1 MRNVSS
7 MVFEEPG
14 WILVLTQYLILTK
27 MVTRTAEPI
36 VLAFKPPNIP
46 TLADGQK
53 VVSEKVPEQGTNLKK
68 TEVLNDLTCIL
79 HFLFYLYNTQKCSEG
94 KGKHA

>member
-14 WILVLTQYLILTK
+14 WILVLIQYLILTK
-27 MVTRTAEPI
+27 MITCTAEPI
-36 VLAFKPPNIP
+36 VLAFKTANIP

-53 VVSEKVPEQGTNLKK
+53 VVSKKVP
-68 TEVLNDLTCIL
+68 V
-79 HFLFYLYNTQKCSEG
+79 
-94 KGKHA
+94 

>member
-1 MRNVSS
+1 
-7 MVFEEPG
+7 
-14 WILVLTQYLILTK
+14 

-94 KGKHA
+94 KGKHAWITCRLDSYHNQFLYALHWVL